1 MIKSS
6 YDPYHFHSVLCHY
19 DHCRSER
26 SISSH
31 IPEFDSSN
39 EDKYTIY
46 QLDEIVA
53 DFCEN
58 LAGCLRLAVI
68 ALVLCTSILSVLII
82 RALPAGRNENLIFFI
97 GPLDFLHWT
106 LDLGNPLPPSHL
118 HLQYRFSYRTF
129 STAASDRRKSLI
141 CSISACSRCLL
152 FSRKDLIMNYY
163 HWHKLEFIWFL
174 KLIKSYPGFQFKLL
188 NYHL

>member
-19 DHCRSER
+19 YHCRSER

-97 GPLDFLHWT
+97 GPLDFLH
-106 LDLGNPLPPSHL
+106 
-118 HLQYRFSYRTF
+118 
-129 STAASDRRKSLI
+129 
-141 CSISACSRCLL
+141 
-152 FSRKDLIMNYY
+152 
-163 HWHKLEFIWFL
+163 
-174 KLIKSYPGFQFKLL
+174 
-188 NYHL
+188 